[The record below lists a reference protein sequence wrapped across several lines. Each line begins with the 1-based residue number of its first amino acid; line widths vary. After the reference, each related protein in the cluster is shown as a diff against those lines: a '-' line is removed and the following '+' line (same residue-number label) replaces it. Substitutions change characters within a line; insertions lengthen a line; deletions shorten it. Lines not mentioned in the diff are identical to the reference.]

1 MQIDRID
8 FVSRDLL
15 TIDEAGK
22 LEAGARVKSA
32 EHGAIGEVVPARLP
46 GILRIDW
53 KECLHY
59 DRRLRDYIG
68 SSEWDLLDLD
78 DWSETLPLHRVR

>member
-8 FVSRDLL
+8 FVGTSDL
-15 TIDEAGK
+15 TIDEAGR
-22 LEAGARVKSA
+22 LEEGDRVKST

-46 GILRIDW
+46 GVLRIDW
-53 KECLHY
+53 KENLHF

-78 DWSETLPLHRVR
+78 DWSETLPLRRVR